1 MKSLI
6 ILLLLAS
13 AGLGSWAWREH
24 GERTRLEGE
33 LVAATRERDVLSRR
47 IILGKGMAAGVV
59 VDEAGPTGLTDKAK
73 ELGLDIEEK
82 EDGKAKSPGEK
93 PTGTLTPDVAK
104 MLRDPAM
111 RDTIRAQSEAYLEFE
126 YRDLF
131 DLMNLDEK
139 RREAVLAILKE
150 RVSKQTDLGLS
161 AVDEKTSAADRKLAS
176 DDYTKFTAD
185 AESKL
190 KELLGDGY
198 AQFDR
203 FEKSQPER
211 EHLKTLNSML
221 KEKSLTLDEA
231 TETKL
236 MDAMYETRRAF
247 KFDRDLSDTARVQ
260 PNDLS
265 RETVDRYA
273 QQHMELQRQIQ
284 EKAKGILSAEQ
295 LEVFVKSQ
303 ESQQQMSQLSLQ
315 MLRQMS
321 GEGKTAD
328 GRN

>member
-1 MKSLI
+1 MTDHARTPTEIDTIAEAWLDTY
-6 ILLLLAS
+6 LELAPEARVYLGR
-13 AGLGSWAWREH
+13 AGQEAEYSDYSPAGHEAMVDA
-24 GERTRLEGE
+24 ERAALAT
-33 LVAATRERDVLSRR
+33 VKAATAADEIDRVTKLDLTRELSLS
-47 IILGKGMAAGVV
+47 IAKH
-59 VDEAGPTGLTDKAK
+59 EAGFSQRDLNV
-73 ELGLDIEEK
+73 IE
-82 EDGKAKSPGEK
+82 SP
-93 PTGTLTPDVAK
+93 
-104 MLRDPAM
+104 
-111 RDTIRAQSEAYLEFE
+111 AQRL
-126 YRDLF
+126 RDLF

-139 RREAVLAILKE
+139 KREAVLAILKE

-161 AVDEKTSAADRKLAS
+161 AVDANTSAADRKLAS

-273 QQHMELQRQIQ
+273 QQHTDLQRQIQ
-284 EKAKGILSAEQ
+284 EQAKGILSAEQ

-303 ESQQQMSQLSLQ
+303 ESQQQMSQLNLQ